1 MSEEGETET
10 SLAADPTQPLVDD
23 LGRLGD
29 GVGAQVGQ
37 LGAFE
42 VAPYLFD
49 RVEVIGVGRK
59 PLDDQ
64 PMSLVRYEA
73 LHCFAA
79 VRGEPVPDERDLVTA
94 QMTVQLEKEL
104 HDGFV
109 VVRARPQAEDQGGIA
124 GVGRKADGSRHGE
137 SLPAVEAVTQ
147 HRGVAFGRPGGM
159 HYGEEAEP
167 ALVLEDD
174 PGPPGPGVFLPWAS
188 VR

>member
-1 MSEEGETET
+1 MTKEGETQPG
-10 SLAADPTQPLVDD
+10 LAADPAQPFVDD
-23 LGRLGD
+23 LGCFGD

-37 LGAFE
+37 LAALE
-42 VAPYLFD
+42 IAPDLFD

-79 VRGEPVPDERDLVTA
+79 VRGEPVPDERDIVTA

-104 HDGFV
+104 HAGFG

-147 HRGVAFGRPGGM
+147 HRSVASRRVLSENSIFVSRS
-159 HYGEEAEP
+159 AFV
-167 ALVLEDD
+167 LVNQPTETVVSTDQT
-174 PGPPGPGVFLPWAS
+174 
-188 VR
+188 